1 VRILMLAQFY
11 KPIIGGEERMVEDL
25 SIELAHRGHDVAVAT
40 LWHRGLPSFEVDKG
54 VRIYRIHSTTQRLSW
69 LYKETERNAIPP
81 FPDPEAMY
89 AIRNLIIREKPQIV
103 HAHNWLVHSFLP
115 LKKWSGASL
124 VMTLHD
130 YSLSCA
136 KKRLMYHGKPCSGP
150 AFSKCLTCS
159 VAHYGAAKGV
169 VVTVGNMWMSKAERR
184 LVDLFVPI
192 SRAVSHGNNLDD
204 NHFEVQVIPNFIR
217 DDLSD
222 RQESN
227 DPCLALLPDN
237 GYLLFVGDLVEDKGI
252 NVLLQAYRELK
263 NAPPLVLIGRK
274 FPNLPLDLPRNVHML
289 GMWKHPS
296 VLEAWRRC
304 SIALTPSIWA
314 EPFGLVAIEAM
325 AVGRPVIASGIGG
338 LRDFILDGQTGYL
351 VPPGDPIALQHAIES
366 LLANPQLRE
375 RMGQAAKQKSI
386 EFQASSVIPRIEHAY
401 QALIDKGPS

>member
-1 VRILMLAQFY
+1 
-11 KPIIGGEERMVEDL
+11 
-25 SIELAHRGHDVAVAT
+25 
-40 LWHRGLPSFEVDKG
+40 
-54 VRIYRIHSTTQRLSW
+54 
-69 LYKETERNAIPP
+69 
-81 FPDPEAMY
+81 
-89 AIRNLIIREKPQIV
+89 
-103 HAHNWLVHSFLP
+103 
-115 LKKWSGASL
+115 
-124 VMTLHD
+124 
-130 YSLSCA
+130 
-136 KKRLMYHGKPCSGP
+136 
-150 AFSKCLTCS
+150 
-159 VAHYGAAKGV
+159 
-169 VVTVGNMWMSKAERR
+169 MWMSKAERR

-204 NHFEVQVIPNFIR
+204 NHFDVQVIPNFIR

-401 QALIDKGPS
+401 QALIEKGPS